1 MRKMLI
7 LTVFL
12 ALLAHGEPQK
22 TSDEI
27 MALVSQQVD
36 SLASLECVLN
46 YTIEEDNGIFETT
59 TLYSGKFC
67 FERALDKSE
76 KVAVIFFTKKED
88 DATAIASEQRYIFDG
103 TWLTKIDKPLKEV
116 SRVQLAPEGKPVGA
130 LDLLLEDFPIVGFGS
145 DEKLKSQYD
154 IKLITDDKL
163 HYLFKLKPIIDSEEF
178 KYSEI
183 TLKILKKTML
193 PQNIKTTLKDGS
205 GTMEIDF
212 KDIKINKKI
221 DKNDFIIETPKG
233 FSENVRRLE
242 DQNDTQKGEANG

>member
-88 DATAIASEQRYIFDG
+88 DATAIASEQRYIFD
-103 TWLTKIDKPLKEV
+103 LM
-116 SRVQLAPEGKPVGA
+116 
-130 LDLLLEDFPIVGFGS
+130 LEDFPIVGFGS

-212 KDIKINKKI
+212 KDIKINKKY
-221 DKNDFIIETPKG
+221 DRNDCIIETPKG
-233 FSENVRRLE
+233 VSENVRRLE